1 MKIGINTPLFQ
12 WDANAEADAMP
23 NLARAAAEAKA
34 TTAAVLA
41 HAAAAPVN

>member
-1 MKIGINTPLFQ
+1 MQ
-12 WDANAEADAMP
+12 

-41 HAAAAPVN
+41 RAAAAPVN

>member
-1 MKIGINTPLFQ
+1 MQ
-12 WDANAEADAMP
+12 

-41 HAAAAPVN
+41 HMRRRRQ